1 MDKQDSRPNSHLE
14 PSNAQNDAR
23 DNAQGSTQGSASDN
37 AQGKPPRFQKVV
49 EGAYDLSLGISLI
62 VAVALGYGIGYAL
75 KALTGVSWLLWLGIV
90 WGVGAAFLN
99 IYKAYKRHKKD
110 LDELATNPRY
120 NAQKYLQDSQ
130 SEQGGGTRARDLRD
144 VRTQDD
150 EDEDDPYAR

>member
-23 DNAQGSTQGSASDN
+23 DN